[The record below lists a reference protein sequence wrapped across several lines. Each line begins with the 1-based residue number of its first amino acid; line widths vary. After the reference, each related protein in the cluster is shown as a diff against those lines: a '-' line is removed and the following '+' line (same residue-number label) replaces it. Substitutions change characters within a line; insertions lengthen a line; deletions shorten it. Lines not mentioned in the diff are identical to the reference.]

1 MHPQM
6 KAFRVVIHRGGT
18 SKGIFIKKNELP
30 TDPAERD
37 RVIRA
42 IFGSPDLR
50 QIDGLGGA
58 DVLTSKLAII
68 GPSTRPDA
76 DVDYTFAQVSYDT
89 DFVDFGGNCGNISA
103 AVGPYAIDEGM
114 VKLSEPVTRV
124 RIHQTNTKSIIVAD
138 VPVVGGKAAVE
149 GDCRID
155 GVPGT
160 GASIMLDFSDS
171 AGGITGKL
179 LPTGNVKDELDVPG
193 YGHFTVSIVDAG
205 NPLVFIEAKSLG
217 LRGTEAPNEIEENW
231 ELMRKIEAIR
241 GTATVKIGLAKTP
254 KDATVRSPY
263 NPFFAIIS
271 RPASYR
277 SYLTGETVEAGE
289 MDIVSRLLFMLH
301 LHKTYPGTGTVCTGA
316 AARIP
321 GTLVYEMLSDEAR
334 RQPILRIGHPV
345 GVIEVEAK
353 AKVTPSGVKLERVAY
368 ERTARRIMEGYV
380 FVRGSDLQGDNV
392 NARVRK
398 SLLDR
403 KV

>member
-30 TDPAERD
+30 ADPAKRD
-37 RVIRA
+37 QVIRA

-68 GPSTRPDA
+68 GPPTRPDA

-89 DFVDFGGNCGNISA
+89 DLVDFGGNCGNISA

-114 VKLSEPVTRV
+114 VKPSEPITTV

-138 VPVVGGKAAVE
+138 VPVIEGKAAVE
-149 GDCRID
+149 GDCQID

-160 GASIMLDFSDS
+160 GARIMLDFSDS

-179 LPTGNVKDELDVPG
+179 LPTGNAKDELDVPG
-193 YGHFTVSIVDAG
+193 YGRFTVSIVDAA
-205 NPLVFIEAKSLG
+205 NPLVFIGAKSLG
-217 LRGTEAPNEIEENW
+217 LKGTEAPSEIEGNR
-231 ELMRKIEAIR
+231 ELMNKIEAIR
-241 GTATVKIGLAKTP
+241 GTATVKIGLAKTLEE
-254 KDATVRSPY
+254 ATTKSPY

-277 SYLTGETVEAGE
+277 SYLTGKTIEAKNV
-289 MDIVSRLLFMLH
+289 DLVSRLLFMLH
-301 LHKTYPGTGTVCTGA
+301 VHKTYPGTGTVCTGA

-321 GTLVYEMLSDEAR
+321 GTLVYEMLSNEAMK
-334 RQPILRIGHPV
+334 QPILRIGHPV
-345 GVIEVEAK
+345 GVIDVEAK
-353 AKVTPSGVKLERVAY
+353 AKVTRNGVNLERAAY

-380 FVRGSDLQGDNV
+380 FVKNSDL
-392 NARVRK
+392 
-398 SLLDR
+398 
-403 KV
+403 